1 MRVMLRLPTYTL
13 SGIAMLAS
21 GVAFGQSAT
30 ASNIP
35 ASARIYVPNTVVLT
49 NSGLSFGDVY
59 ANVTGG
65 NLILDPTTDLRTTT
79 GGLVLGTLS
88 TANSAALKVGGKRNA
103 TFAITLPA
111 NGTVTLTG
119 PGTAMAVN
127 AFTAAVGAV
136 ALTSPFASQLSNT
149 ANATLTFKVGGTL
162 AVGANQ
168 VDGDYVGTFS
178 VTVAY
183 N

>member
-1 MRVMLRLPTYTL
+1 MRLPHSSLLYL
-13 SGIAMLAS
+13 VLGAALP
-21 GVAFGQSAT
+21 GVTAFAQSAT

-35 ASARIYVPNTVVLT
+35 ATARIYVPITVALT
-49 NSGLSFGDVY
+49 NSGLSFGDIFSN
-59 ANVTGG
+59 ASGG
-65 NLILDPTTDLRTTT
+65 NVVLDPATDLRTPS

-88 TANSAALKVGGKRNA
+88 PSNSAVLKVGGKRNA
-103 TFAITLPA
+103 TFAITLPL

-127 AFTAAVGAV
+127 AFTAAVGSTTLIAP
-136 ALTSPFASQLSNT
+136 LASKLPDS
-149 ANATLTFKVGGTL
+149 ANATLTFKVGATL
-162 AVGANQ
+162 VVGGNQ
-168 VDGDYVGTFS
+168 ADGDYTGTFA

>member
-1 MRVMLRLPTYTL
+1 MRMLSTL
-13 SGIAMLAS
+13 LLSLVGLGTGLAQ
-21 GVAFGQSAT
+21 GQSAT
-30 ASNIP
+30 ASNVP
-35 ASARIYVPNTVVLT
+35 ATARIYVPITVTLT
-49 NSGLSFGDVY
+49 NSGLSFGDIY

-65 NLILDPTTDLRTTT
+65 NVVLDPSTDLRTPT

-88 TANSAALKVGGKRNA
+88 QHNSAALRVGGKRNA
-103 TFAITLPA
+103 TFVITLPA

-127 AFTAAVGAV
+127 AFTAAVGTTT
-136 ALTSPFASQLSNT
+136 LTAPFASKLPDAAS
-149 ANATLTFKVGGTL
+149 ANLTFKVGGTL
-162 AVGANQ
+162 VVGANQ
-168 VDGDYVGTFS
+168 MDGDYTGTFA

>member
-1 MRVMLRLPTYTL
+1 MKSNSHSILLL
-13 SGIAMLAS
+13 SIGVFGSSVLAL
-21 GVAFGQSAT
+21 AQSAT

-35 ASARIYVPNTVVLT
+35 TAARVYVPISVTLT
-49 NSGLSFGDVY
+49 NSGLNFGDVY
-59 ANVTGG
+59 ANLTGG
-65 NLILDPTTDLRTTT
+65 NVVLDPTTDLRTPS

-88 TANSAALKVGGKRNA
+88 AGNSAALKVSGKRNA

-119 PGTAMAVN
+119 PGTAMAVST
-127 AFTAAVGAV
+127 FTAAVGSTV
-136 ALTSPFASQLSNT
+136 LTSPLSSKLPDSAS
-149 ANATLTFKVGGTL
+149 ANLTFKVGGTL
-162 AVGANQ
+162 IVGANQ
-168 VDGDYVGTFS
+168 TDGDYTGTFA

>member
-1 MRVMLRLPTYTL
+1 MRIL
-13 SGIAMLAS
+13 SHLLFGLVGMAASLAQ
-21 GVAFGQSAT
+21 GQSAT
-30 ASNIP
+30 ASNVP
-35 ASARIYVPNTVVLT
+35 ATARIYVPITVTLT
-49 NSGLSFGDVY
+49 NSGLSFGDIY

-65 NLILDPTTDLRTTT
+65 NVVLDPATDLRTTT

-88 TANSAALKVGGKRNA
+88 PSNSATLKVGGKRNG

-119 PGTAMAVN
+119 PGTAMALN
-127 AFTAAVGAV
+127 AFTAAIGSTTLIA
-136 ALTSPFASQLSNT
+136 PFASKLPDAVS
-149 ANATLTFKVGGTL
+149 ANLTFKVGGTL
-162 AVGANQ
+162 VVGPNQ
-168 VDGDYVGTFS
+168 MDGDYTGTFA